1 MKKIAFKFFF
11 LLCFFLISNNVSAE
25 ILKKIEISGNKR
37 ISNETIKVYGDI
49 QINKNYQ
56 EDEINDVIKKLYST
70 NFFSN
75 VSTSFSNG
83 VLRISVGENPII
95 YSIDIKGEETKKY
108 KDASA
113 KLVDIITALVYIF
126 LIPSLLDSFVI
137 FLAIY

>member
-56 EDEINDVIKKLYST
+56 EDEINDVIKKLFKKGGQKYAQEKRSDVT
-70 NFFSN
+70 KDEFLNMFGIN
-75 VSTSFSNG
+75 PNG
-83 VLRISVGENPII
+83 REIQ
-95 YSIDIKGEETKKY
+95 DW
-108 KDASA
+108 SA
-113 KLVDIITALVYIF
+113 
-126 LIPSLLDSFVI
+126 
-137 FLAIY
+137 